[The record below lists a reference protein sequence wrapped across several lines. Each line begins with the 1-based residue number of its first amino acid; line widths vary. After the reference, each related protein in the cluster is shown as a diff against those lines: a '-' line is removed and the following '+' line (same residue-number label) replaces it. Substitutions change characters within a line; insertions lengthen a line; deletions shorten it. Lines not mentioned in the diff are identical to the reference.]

1 MAVFGLTGEAD
12 LVIKL
17 IVSVLFGVVLGYA
30 RKGQPVRMRTLA
42 LVSMGST
49 IFTIISLAQFSSSV
63 VPDPTRVM
71 AQIVTGIGF
80 LGAGVIW
87 KGQTSMSGLTTAAAI
102 WTIAGLG
109 MLIGMELW
117 ITAFAGL
124 LLSFFI
130 LTSKEAE
137 KKIIGAEKHAR
148 YVP

>member
-1 MAVFGLTGEAD
+1 MAIFGFTGEAD
-12 LVIKL
+12 FVIKL
-17 IVSVLFGVVLGYA
+17 IISVLFGVVLGYA
-30 RKGQPVRMRTLA
+30 RRGHPVRMRTLA
-42 LVSMGST
+42 LVAMGST
-49 IFTIISLAQFSSSV
+49 IFTIISLAQFNSSV
-63 VPDPTRVM
+63 VDPTRVM

-87 KGQTSMSGLTTAAAI
+87 RGHTSMGGLTTAAAI

-109 MLIGMELW
+109 MLIGMEMW

-137 KKIIGAEKHAR
+137 KKIIGDEKHVR
-148 YVP
+148 PGF

>member
-63 VPDPTRVM
+63 VDPTRVM

-124 LLSFFI
+124 LLSFLI

-137 KKIIGAEKHAR
+137 KKIIGEEKVAK
-148 YVP
+148 YVR